1 MKTHHLP
8 LLLACALAAPVHA
21 TTPKNALAMDEQ
33 AVAQRYADDR
43 KLCADESDSARRM
56 QCLRDAKT
64 EHDKALAAAKARFQQ
79 SAATPGAACHDCGTV
94 TSVTTAKVQ
103 GESNAGGLLVG
114 GAAGALLG
122 HQVGKGNG
130 RDLAT
135 LAGAVGGAY
144 AGKKVQENMNAKTVW
159 HVQVRYE
166 DGKSATYRFDH
177 DPGFK
182 NGEHVRKSGA
192 GIRHM

>member
-1 MKTHHLP
+1 
-8 LLLACALAAPVHA
+8 
-21 TTPKNALAMDEQ
+21 MDEQ
-33 AVAQRYADDR
+33 AATQRYNDDK
-43 KLCADESDSARRM
+43 KLCAEEGDSGRRM

-64 EHDKALAAAKARFQQ
+64 EHDKAMAAAQARFHQ
-79 SAATPGAACHDCGTV
+79 AAGTPGAVCHECGSV
-94 TSVTTAKVQ
+94 TAVTTAKVQ
-103 GESNAGGLLVG
+103 GESNAGGLIVG

-166 DGKSATYRFDH
+166 DGKSATYNFDH

-182 NGEHVRKSGA
+182 NGEAVRKA
-192 GIRHM
+192 GNSISRR